1 MSKQFR
7 NIDKPIRKKDAMQLV
22 TGKPVFTED
31 VVGKNDYLHVK
42 LLRSPHASADIKS
55 INTAIAK
62 KVPGVEGVW
71 TYEDVPQKRFTIAG
85 QTYPEMSEYDRLI
98 LDRHIRMIGDPV
110 AIVAAESEEAAL
122 KALKLIKVEYDVL
135 EPILDMHEALDNPL
149 LVHPEDDWL
158 KMCDFVDG
166 DNKRNLVAAGQDTT
180 GDIDKVMSECDIVME
195 DTFHCKANSQAM
207 METFRTYA
215 QIDTY
220 GRLHL
225 ISSTQIIFHARRNVA
240 RALDI
245 PISKVRVTK
254 PRIGGGFG
262 AKQSAVSEVY
272 PAFVTW
278 VTKKPSMIV
287 FSRRESQ
294 IAGSPRHEMEVTVK
308 IGAMNDGTIRAVD
321 FYTLSNSG
329 AYSEH
334 GPTTV
339 DLSCRKSIPL
349 YTANLEA
356 HRFRYDVVYTNIQA
370 AGAFRGYGAPQG
382 IFALETMV
390 NRLARKLNM
399 DECALREKNMLRQGQ
414 VMHVYHDM
422 LAEACAL
429 DRCVDKCKEMFDW
442 DNKPFC
448 LDLGNGKV
456 RSKGMALAMQGS
468 AIQHV
473 DVGGATVKLS
483 DDGTYQ
489 LNIGAADMG
498 TGCDTILAQMVAEVM
513 ECDVDQVTTYSAD
526 TDTSPYDSGSY
537 ASSTTYLT
545 GKATVAASQEL
556 KENILKL
563 AAQMLGEEKENLDW
577 LGDGVASLKTG
588 KKVTLEEIGTKS
600 QSDNSQSVQ
609 VTATKGT
616 EISPPPYMAAM
627 VEIELDMETGEITI
641 VDYVAVADP
650 GTVINSN
657 LARVQLEG
665 GLVQGIGMA
674 LMEDI
679 TYSDQGRIPQSDL
692 MNYKIPTRLD
702 IRNIRTAFE
711 SSYQPDGPFGAKSI
725 GEMVIN
731 TPCPAI
737 NDAIYNATG
746 HYLNEVPFTPSNVY
760 LNAIL
765 PSLQD
770 EAK

>member
-1 MSKQFR
+1 
-7 NIDKPIRKKDAMQLV
+7 
-22 TGKPVFTED
+22 
-31 VVGKNDYLHVK
+31 
-42 LLRSPHASADIKS
+42 
-55 INTAIAK
+55 
-62 KVPGVEGVW
+62 
-71 TYEDVPQKRFTIAG
+71 
-85 QTYPEMSEYDRLI
+85 
-98 LDRHIRMIGDPV
+98 
-110 AIVAAESEEAAL
+110 
-122 KALKLIKVEYDVL
+122 
-135 EPILDMHEALDNPL
+135 
-149 LVHPEDDWL
+149 
-158 KMCDFVDG
+158 
-166 DNKRNLVAAGQDTT
+166 
-180 GDIDKVMSECDIVME
+180 
-195 DTFHCKANSQAM
+195 
-207 METFRTYA
+207 
-215 QIDTY
+215 
-220 GRLHL
+220 
-225 ISSTQIIFHARRNVA
+225 
-240 RALDI
+240 
-245 PISKVRVTK
+245 
-254 PRIGGGFG
+254 
-262 AKQSAVSEVY
+262 
-272 PAFVTW
+272 
-278 VTKKPSMIV
+278 
-287 FSRRESQ
+287 
-294 IAGSPRHEMEVTVK
+294 
-308 IGAMNDGTIRAVD
+308 
-321 FYTLSNSG
+321 
-329 AYSEH
+329 
-334 GPTTV
+334 
-339 DLSCRKSIPL
+339 
-349 YTANLEA
+349 
-356 HRFRYDVVYTNIQA
+356 
-370 AGAFRGYGAPQG
+370 
-382 IFALETMV
+382 
-390 NRLARKLNM
+390 
-399 DECALREKNMLRQGQ
+399 
-414 VMHVYHDM
+414 
-422 LAEACAL
+422 
-429 DRCVDKCKEMFDW
+429 MFDW